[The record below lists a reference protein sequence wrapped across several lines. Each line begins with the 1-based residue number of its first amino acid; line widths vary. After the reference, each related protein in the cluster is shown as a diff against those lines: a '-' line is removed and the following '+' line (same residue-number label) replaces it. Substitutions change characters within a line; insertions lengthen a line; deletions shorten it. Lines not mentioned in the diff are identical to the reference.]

1 MMRHPTVVLHGSS
14 SPKPVSYFVQR
25 NQAYGRWVAK
35 LLHGQFAG
43 NFDPYTTYE
52 KPIYY
57 IPARTLVM
65 SLEEARTLGISG
77 QEDLMGGIV
86 PAGYV
91 GTKAITHG
99 LIADEAHRPDEWSQ
113 AFTDAV
119 KHIVLPGFSVFSKE
133 DALQAGMRLLEDG
146 DVRFKPASGR
156 SGRDQ
161 AVIASREDL
170 VHHVSRMDSQEL
182 QIYGLVLERNLHDI
196 NTLSVGT
203 LLLDRHYIS
212 YYGTQRMTLNNQG
225 TVEYE
230 GSDLFFIRG
239 ALEHLLQLDVADNIR
254 LAMEQAITY
263 DAASSHYP
271 GVIASRRN
279 YDVGQGHDRDG
290 NFLSGVLEQSWRI
303 GGATGAELCAFECFQ
318 NDPGITAVES
328 STYCVFGWD
337 KQLPPQAIV
346 QFDDADTGYGPMK
359 VYTVLGKTHHGIL
372 SALSLDSMEGRA

>member
-1 MMRHPTVVLHGSS
+1 MRHPTVVLYGSS

-25 NQAYGRWVAK
+25 NEAYGRWVAK

-43 NFDPYTTYE
+43 NCDPQTRYE
-52 KPIYY
+52 EPVYY

-65 SLEEARTLGISG
+65 SVEEAHTLGITSP
-77 QEDLMGGIV
+77 EDLMGGIV

-99 LIADEAHRPDEWSQ
+99 LIAEDAHRPHGWSQ

-119 KHIVLPGFSVFSKE
+119 KDIVLPGFSVFSVG
-133 DALQAGMRLLEDG
+133 DALQAGIHLLKDG
-146 DVRFKPASGR
+146 NVRFKPASGR

-161 AVIASREDL
+161 AVIVSRKDL
-170 VHHVSRMDSQEL
+170 VHHVSRMDPQEL
-182 QIYGLVLERNLHDI
+182 QTYGLVLERNLRDI
-196 NTLSVGT
+196 CTLSVGT
-203 LLLDRHYIS
+203 LLLDGQYIS

-230 GSDLFFIRG
+230 GSDLLFIRG
-239 ALEHLLQLDVADNIR
+239 PLEHLLQLDVPDNIH

-263 DAASSHYP
+263 DAALGHYP

-290 NFLSGVLEQSWRI
+290 NLLSGVLEQSWRI

-318 NDPGITAVES
+318 NDPNITAVEA

-337 KQLPPQAIV
+337 AQLPPQAIV
-346 QFDDADTGYGPMK
+346 QFDGADTRYGPMK
-359 VYTVLGKTHHGIL
+359 V
-372 SALSLDSMEGRA
+372 

>member
-1 MMRHPTVVLHGSS
+1 MRHPTVVLHGSS

-25 NQAYGRWVAK
+25 NEAYGRWVAK

-43 NFDPYTTYE
+43 NFDTHKSYE
-52 KPIYY
+52 KPVYY

-65 SLEEARTLGISG
+65 SPEDARSLGITSPD
-77 QEDLMGGIV
+77 DLMGGIV

-99 LIADEAHRPDEWSQ
+99 LITADAHRPQGWSQ

-119 KHIVLPGFSVFSKE
+119 KNVVLPGFSVFSKD
-133 DALQAGMRLLEDG
+133 DALQAGMHLLRDG

-161 AVIASREDL
+161 AVITSQEDL
-170 VHHVSRMDSQEL
+170 VHYVSRMDPQEL
-182 QIYGLVLERNLHDI
+182 QTYGLVLERNLHDI

-203 LLLDRHYIS
+203 LLLDGQSIS

-239 ALEHLLQLDVADNIR
+239 TLEHLLQLDVPGNVH
-254 LAMEQAITY
+254 LAMQQAITY
-263 DAASSHYP
+263 DAALNLYP
-271 GVIASRRN
+271 GIIASRRN
-279 YDVGQGHDRDG
+279 YDVGQGHNRDG

-318 NDPGITAVES
+318 NDSSITAVEA

-337 KQLPPQAIV
+337 KRLPPQAIV

-359 VYTVLGKTHHGIL
+359 VYTLLVKAHHGVPPAFFSNSSGL
-372 SALSLDSMEGRA
+372 

>member
-1 MMRHPTVVLHGSS
+1 MRHPTVLLHGSS

-43 NFDPYTTYE
+43 NFDPHATYE

-65 SLEEARTLGISG
+65 NLEEAHALGINSP
-77 QEDLMGGIV
+77 EDLMGGIV
-86 PAGYV
+86 PAAYV

-99 LIADEAHRPDEWSQ
+99 LISDDAHRPHGWSQ
-113 AFTDAV
+113 AFTEAV
-119 KHIVLPGFSVFSKE
+119 KDIVLPGFSIFSKE
-133 DALQAGMRLLEDG
+133 DALQAGLRLLEDG
-146 DVRFKPASGR
+146 AVRFKPASGR

-161 AVIASREDL
+161 AVIANREDL
-170 VHHVSRMDSQEL
+170 VLHVSRMDSQEL
-182 QIYGLVLERNLHDI
+182 QTYGLVLERNLRDI
-196 NTLSVGT
+196 STLSVGT
-203 LLLDRHYIS
+203 LLLDGQYIS

-230 GSDLFFIRG
+230 GSDLFFVRG
-239 ALEHLLQLDVADNIR
+239 PLEYLLQLDVADNIH
-254 LAMEQAITY
+254 LAIEQAMIY
-263 DAASSHYP
+263 DAARSHYP
-271 GVIASRRN
+271 GIIASRRN
-279 YDVGQGHDRDG
+279 YDVGQGYDRAG

-318 NDPGITAVES
+318 QDANITAVEA

-359 VYTVLGKTHHGIL
+359 VYTQLGKTYHGVL
-372 SALSLDSMEGRA
+372 SASFLNSSGL

>member
-1 MMRHPTVVLHGSS
+1 MRHPTVVLYGSS

-25 NQAYGRWVAK
+25 NEAYGRWVAK

-43 NFDPYTTYE
+43 NCDPQTRYE
-52 KPIYY
+52 EPVYY

-65 SLEEARTLGISG
+65 SVEEAHNLGITSP
-77 QEDLMGGIV
+77 EDLMGGIV

-99 LIADEAHRPDEWSQ
+99 LIAEDAHRPHGWSQ

-119 KHIVLPGFSVFSKE
+119 KDIVLPGFSVFSVG
-133 DALQAGMRLLEDG
+133 DALQAGIHLLKDG
-146 DVRFKPASGR
+146 NVRFKPASGR

-161 AVIASREDL
+161 AVIVSRKDL
-170 VHHVSRMDSQEL
+170 VHHVSRMDPQEL
-182 QIYGLVLERNLHDI
+182 QTYGLVLERNLRDI
-196 NTLSVGT
+196 CTLSVGT
-203 LLLDRHYIS
+203 LLLDGQYIS

-230 GSDLFFIRG
+230 GSDLLFIRG
-239 ALEHLLQLDVADNIR
+239 PLEHLLQLDVPDNIH

-263 DAASSHYP
+263 DAALGHYP

-290 NFLSGVLEQSWRI
+290 NLLSGVLEQSWRI

-318 NDPGITAVES
+318 NDPNITAVEA
-328 STYCVFGWD
+328 STYCVFVWD
-337 KQLPPQAIV
+337 AQLPPQAII
-346 QFDDADTGYGPMK
+346 QFDGADTGYGPM
-359 VYTVLGKTHHGIL
+359 
-372 SALSLDSMEGRA
+372 